1 MLAAGLPLH
10 SPYEGRTHMQQLITF
25 MAVVAGLVFSVAIA
39 LVVEEMIFG
48 QVFRVFFRPQPVPVK
63 TQPQR

>member
-1 MLAAGLPLH
+1 
-10 SPYEGRTHMQQLITF
+10 MQQLITF

-48 QVFRVFFRPQPVPVK
+48 QVLRVFFRPQPVPVK
-63 TQPQR
+63 AGQERAAR

>member
-1 MLAAGLPLH
+1 
-10 SPYEGRTHMQQLITF
+10 MQQLITF

-48 QVFRVFFRPQPVPVK
+48 QVFRVFFKPQPLPVK
-63 TQPQR
+63 AADQRAVR